1 MDIDGSTLREDEHF
15 EIYVDDHTIQITD
28 APVYL
33 MLGRARRLESDD
45 SAAHPGGQPLVSST
59 ESSILDGLDYEC
71 LILEESGKLGQFRRL
86 GYFKFRPL
94 RYTYSD
100 MSDEQWLKHRIH
112 ARDLLRK
119 QFVHDNLPG
128 SVCGVPDQTGR
139 YEITLI

>member
-1 MDIDGSTLREDEHF
+1 MTPPRIPEASPCKILFYRFLHSETNMPYGS
-15 EIYVDDHTIQITD
+15 
-28 APVYL
+28 
-33 MLGRARRLESDD
+33 S
-45 SAAHPGGQPLVSST
+45 SVSST